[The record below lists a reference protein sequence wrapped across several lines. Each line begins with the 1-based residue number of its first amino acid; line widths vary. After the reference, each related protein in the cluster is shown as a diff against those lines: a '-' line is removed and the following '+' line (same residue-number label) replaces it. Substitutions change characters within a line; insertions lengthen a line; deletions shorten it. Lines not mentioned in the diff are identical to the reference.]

1 MNAPANASIAAPA
14 TESRSIGDIL
24 LASGRLKS
32 ADLARIL
39 QRQSDAGVP
48 FGQAAM
54 ELNVLTQSDV
64 DFALSQQFDYAY
76 LNETDSS
83 LRPELVAA
91 FKPFSKIGEELRAVR
106 SQLMLR
112 WFNKNAQQRVM
123 AVTSAERG
131 EGRSFIAA
139 NLAVVFAQQGQRTL
153 LIDADLRAAPE
164 RSQSAL
170 FKLPRSGGLSAILS
184 GRGGLESIHNVV
196 GLSNLSVLPAG
207 ALPPNPQELLG
218 RPAFAALLAKVS
230 EDFDVVLIDTP
241 SGSEFADAEIV
252 AARASAALLVTRVHN
267 SLISTAQEFAQRLQD
282 GGVALVGSVL
292 NQKR

>member
-1 MNAPANASIAAPA
+1 MNAAVPA
-14 TESRSIGDIL
+14 TSIIESRSIGDIL

-32 ADLARIL
+32 TDLARIL
-39 QRQSDAGVP
+39 QRQSEAGVP

-76 LNETDSS
+76 LNESDNS

-91 FKPFSKIGEELRAVR
+91 FKPFSKIGEELRVVR

-112 WFNKNAQQRVM
+112 WFNKHAQQRVM
-123 AVTSAERG
+123 AVTSAERF

-153 LIDADLRAAPE
+153 LIDADLRSAPE
-164 RSQSAL
+164 HSQSAL

-184 GRGGLESIHNVV
+184 GRGGLENIHPVA
-196 GLSNLSVLPAG
+196 GLPNLSVLPAG

-241 SGSEFADAEIV
+241 SGSDYADAEII
-252 AARASAALLVTRVHN
+252 AARASAALLVTRIHT
-267 SLISTAQEFAQRLQD
+267 SLINAAQQFAQRLQD
-282 GGVALVGSVL
+282 SGVALVGSVL